1 MLKYKKRKEK
11 KGGEALFRSLKQPSW
26 QKRGVQD

>member
-1 MLKYKKRKEK
+1 MSTYKKREK
-11 KGGEALFRSLKQPSW
+11 RKGGHALFRSLKQPSW